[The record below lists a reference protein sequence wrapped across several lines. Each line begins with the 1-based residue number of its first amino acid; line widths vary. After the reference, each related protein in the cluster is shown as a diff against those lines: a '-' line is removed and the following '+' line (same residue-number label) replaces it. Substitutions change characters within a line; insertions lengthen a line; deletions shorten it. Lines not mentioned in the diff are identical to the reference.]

1 MKKKEI
7 IEDIIKGI
15 SEFKIIPFL
24 GAGMS
29 RPCGALDWKG
39 IITELKKELKTK
51 TTDFLLIGQE
61 YEDKFG
67 RNKMIERLVEL
78 CSLKNINSESLEI
91 HMKILAMNPPI
102 LYTTNYDNAIEEA
115 SKLLHRNYKK
125 VVGLHDIVESKHGE
139 NQIIKFHGDFNEN
152 KSIVFTR
159 NDYDKRLE
167 IDKHPLD
174 ILFRSHILG
183 KSVLFLGYGFGDENI
198 DYIFKKHNE
207 LYGTG
212 NLPKSYI
219 ISFNKDSKKEK
230 ELKEKNIITLAL
242 NSVNE
247 FSKLISEI
255 NRTVFNQSIDMQF
268 KDMFKPMPSIVL
280 PGFELASLESY
291 INSTSYSTKQ
301 KHNKI
306 RETLEGKTIPKD
318 IEHDLHVFFEKII
331 NGDYH
336 DDIKEAILIAFQ
348 HTKFRNIEY
357 ILKLS
362 FDLMGLSEN
371 PKFRFDLN
379 EWGSDV
385 IMVIERKFGDLSL
398 SSLEV
403 RKWMSLIVLAYLEGM
418 KAENKK
424 LSFEHVD
431 RLLDSLKNFGYDELG
446 DLGTGFTPEHNDSLI
461 EYYLNQHSSTLR
473 ARFKSKGIG
482 GRRIPTVREIMDDMM
497 KGLPKNLNK

>member
-1 MKKKEI
+1 MNKKDI
-7 IEDIIKGI
+7 IEEIIKGI
-15 SEFKIIPFL
+15 SDFKIIPFL

-29 RPCGALDWKG
+29 KPCGALDWKG
-39 IITELKKELKTK
+39 IISELKKEFKTK
-51 TTDFLLIGQE
+51 TTDFLLVGQE
-61 YEDKFG
+61 YEEKFG
-67 RNKMIERLVEL
+67 RDKLVERLIKLCEL
-78 CSLKNINSESLEI
+78 KSINSKTLDI
-91 HMKILAMNPPI
+91 HMKILAMNPPV
-102 LYTTNYDNAIEEA
+102 LYTTNYDCALEEA
-115 SKLLHRNYKK
+115 SKLLHRDYKK
-125 VVGLHDIVESKHGE
+125 VVGLKDIVESKHGE
-139 NQIIKFHGDFNEN
+139 NQIVKFHGDFIDKE
-152 KSIVFTR
+152 SVVFTR
-159 NDYDKRLE
+159 KDYDKRLE

-198 DYIFKKHNE
+198 DYIYKKHTE

-219 ISFNKDSKKEK
+219 ISFEKDSKKEK

-242 NSVNE
+242 NSVDE
-247 FSKLISEI
+247 FSKLISNI
-255 NRTVFNQSIDMQF
+255 NQTVFSQSIDMQF

-280 PGFELASLESY
+280 PGFDLTSLDNY

-301 KHNKI
+301 KHDKI

-318 IEHDLHVFFEKII
+318 IEKDLHVFFEKII

-348 HTKFRNIEY
+348 HTRFRNIEY

-371 PKFRFDLN
+371 PKFRFDFN
-379 EWGSDV
+379 DWGSDV
-385 IMVIERKFGDLSL
+385 IMVIERKFSDLNL
-398 SSLEV
+398 STIEV

-424 LSFEHVD
+424 LKFEHVD

-446 DLGTGFTPEHNDSLI
+446 DLGTGFTPEHNESLI
-461 EYYLNQHSSTLR
+461 EYYLNQSNSTLR
-473 ARFKSKGIG
+473 ARFKSKGIRG
-482 GRRIPTVREIMDDMM
+482 KRIPTVRELMDDMM